1 MRRLVASLGVLGL
14 FTLSA
19 CSSDDPPEGGGGQ
32 GGGVAAEIVT
42 FTASATAIDAGDE
55 LILSWKTQG
64 AVALELTAEPG
75 GELSLEGLD
84 IEEDSLTLTPAQTA
98 TYTLR
103 AMDER
108 GAAEEATV
116 EVEVRQGIVAS
127 LTATPERI
135 AAGAEATLRWEVEGA
150 ETVSLFAADGSV
162 VVEGDERLAG
172 EVDVSPALTTTYTL
186 TATRGALEATAEAT
200 VEVEPRIDELVAEVE
215 GPVALGAEVPVRWS
229 TAGAAK
235 VSLSTPEGVSIEVE
249 PEGSAAVEIGAS
261 GQVIL
266 TATSGSLEAT
276 DTLTFV
282 ILDAPTIASFVADPV
297 LVTSGLEEAA
307 LVELAWSVDGAE
319 TLRLEATPGG
329 ELELSEAEW
338 ELGAAVVSVEVETVF
353 TLHASNAA
361 GAVSSD
367 VLVRAVPLPS
377 IHSFDAPA
385 LVRANSPFELSW
397 EVEDASWVELR
408 KGSELLLEG
417 GPETLPSRLEQRI
430 FEETEFRL
438 FAYNEAGA
446 MVEATQISDIA
457 PQAVVR
463 VSKTPDVWDEHPVTL
478 SWETENA
485 VSIAVYQLD
494 DDQTL
499 IEPPLFPVTV
509 DPQVVASGSI
519 EVEPTPPATRY
530 LVQARNAVGDPAQA
544 TVEIETLP
552 VEIEYFT
559 LNPEDNDVDG
569 LLWGDE
575 VPLRWGTKRARS
587 VWLQPA
593 SFASNAPFIDL
604 RESDGSQE
612 LAFPSDA
619 CGVMQDPTVL
629 DGCET
634 VSFPGGFTFPFGGER
649 KAEAK
654 IFARGVVSFD
664 TSLMGR
670 PLPPSTTE
678 LSGEGTEGAH
688 LIPFWWD
695 MRPVETVNLGWV
707 PPQAPSVRLLYEL
720 QSDRSRGRHLIVQWE
735 VKFSGVED
743 EGVTTDLN
751 YQLVMWE
758 DGSLDYRYGTM
769 RSESRSR
776 SSSGGQVGLITQT
789 ASSIGRSLVGAQ
801 VPGRDAPE
809 ITLLR
814 LGRGIDPTLRSE
826 SFELWLEGLPPAGER
841 SFRMMAT
848 GDYHLFASD
857 GHTVKSRELT
867 FDVTQRAKV
876 VSVKTLVEP
885 ARPYERIVFSVVME
899 NAERF
904 EIRDEEGVV
913 VCGTGIL
920 CRDDGREA
928 GIREFTVSAFGPGEN
943 NVDTI
948 ILLVPAWAAPKI
960 DAFWIDDNAVVAGG
974 KTNVRWITGG
984 ATSFSLL
991 VGEDEVEIPEA
1002 AWARGSWE
1010 VEATEPT
1017 TIKLVIGNPNGETAE
1032 DSLDLKIRTVTV
1044 DSFTA
1049 SKESLLPGQ
1058 TADLSWSTT
1067 GAGTVSMTPLDF
1079 RPVVST
1085 FVDVSAAGAGGT
1097 KLELSGS
1104 GVPFATLDLN
1114 EAGFTFPFF
1123 GAQQSSIQVTG
1134 NGWLSFGTPED
1145 RSGPSDRLGIGAFRD
1160 RHLAPFWDELH
1171 ATANSGVYWKRVQ
1184 DIAGDQLIIQ
1194 WKNYQFKQTPQPETG
1209 AETDE
1214 LNFQV
1219 VLFAD
1224 GAVEYRYGD
1233 MWSGWDGD
1241 RANGSHASIA
1251 LQNTQGS
1258 LGAELSFRRIVLGGL
1273 GGKSWRFVPMAISG
1287 TTVEVQPTQ
1296 TTTYRVCI
1304 EDADHRECMERT
1316 IYVLGVGDLMITEL
1330 QPDASDLNHQ
1340 WFEIRNLSKVA
1351 IDLVGMTIRTD
1362 GGTHTITS
1370 GSPLLVQPGAYF
1382 TLAASASPEGF
1393 TPGYSYADGSATLA
1407 LDETDELSILYG
1419 SPGAVVARAR
1429 WDGTWLPEV
1438 GESLAL
1444 DPSRHIWGKLSD
1456 ANKERWCVSTTEYT
1470 AGRRGTPGQGSAGC
1484 LNALHSL
1491 DASCGKPFIDIASS
1505 GTVVGALNAKNQ
1517 VWTLPPEGEF
1527 GFKVS
1532 VFGTDLRPTA
1542 LSSNGYVSF
1551 GALGTNAATTP
1562 RKIPTVS
1569 GGLFGGPPPPTNG
1582 YIAAYWGLLEPQDGS
1597 RFIYEER
1604 EVDGVGVMIFQWD
1617 GMKRALTG
1625 PAAGSSGR
1633 VVFQAQLWEN
1643 GEVVLVNETL
1653 EGGAGY
1659 LSDGLVL
1666 GFEAPRGAQGIQ
1678 YEGPVHQGQALCFS
1692 KK

>member
-14 FTLSA
+14 LTLSA
-19 CSSDDPPEGGGGQ
+19 CSSDDPPGGGGGQ
-32 GGGVAAEIVT
+32 GGGVAEIIS
-42 FTASATAIDAGDE
+42 FAASAAAIDAGDE

-64 AVALELTAEPG
+64 AVALELIAEPG

-84 IEEDSLTLTPAQTA
+84 VEEDSLTLTPAQTA

-103 AMDER
+103 AVAEG
-108 GAAEEATV
+108 GAAETATV
-116 EVEVRQGIVAS
+116 EVEIRQGIVAS

-135 AAGAEATLRWEVEGA
+135 AVGEEATLRWEVEGA

-172 EVDVSPALTTTYTL
+172 EVAVSPALTTTYTL

-200 VEVEPRIDELVAEVE
+200 VEVEPRIDGLVAEVD
-215 GPVALGAEVPVRWS
+215 GPVVLGAEVPVRWS
-229 TAGAAK
+229 TAGAAQ
-235 VSLSTPEGVSIEVE
+235 VSLSTPEGVSMEVE
-249 PEGSAAVEIGAS
+249 PEGNAAVEIGAS

-276 DTLTFV
+276 ETLTLV
-282 ILDAPTIASFVADPV
+282 LLDAPTISSFVADPV

-307 LVELAWSVDGAE
+307 LVELAWSIDGAE
-319 TLRLEATPGG
+319 TLRLEASPGG

-338 ELGAAVVSVEVETVF
+338 ELGAAVVPVEVETVF

-367 VLVRAVPLPS
+367 VVVRVVPLPT
-377 IHSFDAPA
+377 IQSFDAPP
-385 LVRANSPFELSW
+385 LVRVNSPFELSW

-408 KGSELLLEG
+408 KGSEVLLEG
-417 GPETLPSRLEQRI
+417 DPAALPSRLEQRI
-430 FEETEFRL
+430 FEETEFQL

-446 MVEATQISDIA
+446 MVEASQTSDIA
-457 PQAVVR
+457 QQAVVR
-463 VSKTPDVWDEHPVTL
+463 VSKTPDVWDESPVTL

-485 VSIAVYQLD
+485 VSVAVYRLD
-494 DDQTL
+494 EDQTL
-499 IEPPLFPVTV
+499 IEPPLFPVTI
-509 DPQVVASGSI
+509 DPLVVASGSI

-544 TVEIETLP
+544 SVEVETLP
-552 VEIEYFT
+552 VELEYFT
-559 LNPEDNDVDG
+559 LNPEDHDVEG

-575 VPLRWGTKRARS
+575 VPLRWKTKRARD

-593 SFASNAPFIDL
+593 SFASSLPFVDL
-604 RESDGSQE
+604 RESAGHRELVFPDGTCGVTRE
-612 LAFPSDA
+612 PTAFDA
-619 CGVMQDPTVL
+619 CEAL
-629 DGCET
+629 
-634 VSFPGGFTFPFGGER
+634 SFPDGFTFPFGGER
-649 KAEAK
+649 RGEAK
-654 IFARGVVSFD
+654 IFARGVLSFD
-664 TSLMGR
+664 TSLEGR
-670 PLPPSTTE
+670 PLPPSTTGLPE
-678 LSGEGTEGAH
+678 EGSEGAH

-695 MRPVETVNLGWV
+695 MLPTDTVNIGSI
-707 PPQAPSVRLLYEL
+707 PPQDPRARILYEL
-720 QSDRSRGRHLIVQWE
+720 LMDPIRGRHLIVQWE
-735 VKFSGVED
+735 VQFRGLGD

-758 DGSLDYRYGTM
+758 DGGLDYRYGTM

-776 SSSGGQVGLITQT
+776 TSSGDGVGMITLT

-809 ITLLR
+809 VSLLR
-814 LGRGIDPTLRSE
+814 LGRGIDPILARDG
-826 SFELWLEGLPPAGER
+826 FELWLGGLPPTGER
-841 SFRMMAT
+841 SFRLMMT

-857 GHTVKSRELT
+857 GHTVKSAQLN

-876 VSVKTLVEP
+876 VSVKPLVEP
-885 ARPYERIVFSVVME
+885 ARPNERIVFSVVME

-904 EIRDEEGVV
+904 EIRNEEGVV
-913 VCGTGIL
+913 VCATGLL
-920 CRDDGREA
+920 CRDNGREA
-928 GIREFTVSAFGPGEN
+928 GVREFTVSAFGPGEN

-1104 GVPFATLDLN
+1104 GVPFAILDLN

-1145 RSGPSDRLGIGAFRD
+1145 RSGPSDRLGIGAFGD

-1194 WKNYQFKQTPQPETG
+1194 WKNYQFKQTPQPDTG

-1251 LQNTQGS
+1251 LQNTEAS
-1258 LGAELSFRRIVLGGL
+1258 LGAELSFRRMVLGGL
-1273 GGKSWRFVPMAISG
+1273 SDKSWRFVPAATTG

-1304 EDADHRECMERT
+1304 EDADHRECMEQT
-1316 IYVLGVGDLMITEL
+1316 VHVLGVGDLMITEV
-1330 QPDASDLNHQ
+1330 QPAASDPGSQ

-1362 GGTHTITS
+1362 GGTHTIAS
-1370 GSPLLVQPGAYF
+1370 GNPLLVQPGAYF
-1382 TLAASASPEGF
+1382 TLAASASPTGF
-1393 TPGYSYADGSATLA
+1393 TPGYSYADGGSTLVLA
-1407 LDETDELSILYG
+1407 ESDELSLLYG

-1429 WDGTWLPEV
+1429 WDDTWLPEQ

-1444 DPSRHIWGKLSD
+1444 DSSRHIWGKLSD

-1470 AGRRGTPGQGSAGC
+1470 AGRRGTPGQASVGC
-1484 LNALHSL
+1484 LNAVHAL
-1491 DASCGKPFIDIASS
+1491 DASCGKPFIDIAST

-1569 GGLFGGPPPPTNG
+1569 GGIFGGPPPPTNG

-1604 EVDGVGVMIFQWD
+1604 EVNGVGVMIFQWD